1 MDNYA
6 TADGQPGTL
15 FKGERIQYLLY
26 FPVEGLVTTKFTI
39 LLGYSS
45 KPQPLLSIRF
55 FCRSWSIGDTF
66 MYSSGTY
73 TLCKESTLDTSNSHP
88 IRKKEACSPDR
99 TRRAQRY
106 AT

>member
-1 MDNYA
+1 
-6 TADGQPGTL
+6 
-15 FKGERIQYLLY
+15 
-26 FPVEGLVTTKFTI
+26 
-39 LLGYSS
+39 
-45 KPQPLLSIRF
+45 
-55 FCRSWSIGDTF
+55 